1 MRPLV
6 NRVSRTI
13 ARWQLLGRDDR
24 VAIAISG
31 GSDSVAL
38 AWLLR
43 EIAPEFQVE
52 LAGLIHVNHRLRG
65 AASDGDESF
74 CRDLATRLSLPIEVH
89 HRDVVALARARGVSL
104 ETAARE
110 ARYECFEKGA
120 VALDATVVATG
131 HTQDDQAETVL
142 LRLLRGA
149 GTRGLSG
156 IRIRRGRFIRPLLET
171 RREDLRR
178 YLLGLGEAWCEDA
191 SNADTAIIRNRIRH
205 ELIPVL
211 TEIAPGGV
219 QSLGRLAALASD
231 DEQFLENA
239 ANESASAL
247 VLSDRSVDAA
257 ALGALPA
264 ALARRLVRRFAA
276 EAAPGVNLSAR
287 HLEAVYRLAA
297 TDNPVGVLDLP
308 GLTVS
313 KRSGRLEFAAGRRAR
328 YGELAAWPVRP
339 LDVPGLVVMPEAGL
353 AIEARALRKE
363 EASAVNPVS
372 EASHGAR
379 VVIQGGPDASR
390 LLVRNR
396 RPGDRFQPLGAPGR
410 RKLQDVLVDRKVPRS
425 ERDAVPIVTDVNGEI
440 VWVAGVALAERCRIR
455 TSGGDMLLLELRKH
469 R

>member
-13 ARWQLLGRDDR
+13 ARWQLLGRNDR

-38 AWLLR
+38 AWLLQ
-43 EIAPEFQVE
+43 ELTPEFQAQ
-52 LAGLIHVNHRLRG
+52 LAGLIHVNHGLRG

-74 CRDLATRLSLPIEVH
+74 CRELASRLHLPVEVR
-89 HRDVVALARARGVSL
+89 HRDVAARARGASL

-110 ARYECFEKGA
+110 ARYECFEQGA

-131 HTQDDQAETVL
+131 HTEDDQAETVL

-171 RREDLRR
+171 RREELRR
-178 YLLGLGEAWCEDA
+178 YLLGLGETWCEDA
-191 SNADTAIIRNRIRH
+191 SNADTAIVRNRIRH

-211 TEIAPGGV
+211 SEIAPGGV
-219 QSLGRLAALASD
+219 QSLARLAALAWD
-231 DEQFLENA
+231 DERFLENA
-239 ANESASAL
+239 ANENASAL

-276 EAAPGVNLSAR
+276 EAAPKANLSAR

-313 KRSGRLEFAAGRRAR
+313 KRSGRLEFAAGLRAR
-328 YGELAAWPVRP
+328 FGEPAAWPVRP

-353 AIEARALRKE
+353 AIEARKLRKE
-363 EASAVNPVS
+363 EASAVKLVG
-372 EASHGAR
+372 EAADGAR